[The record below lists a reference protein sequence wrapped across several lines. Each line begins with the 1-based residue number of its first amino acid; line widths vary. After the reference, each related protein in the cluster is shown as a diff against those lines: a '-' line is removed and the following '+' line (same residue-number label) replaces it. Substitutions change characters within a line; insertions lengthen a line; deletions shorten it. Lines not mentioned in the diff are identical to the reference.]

1 VSNAFWLALGLF
13 LVIEGF
19 LPFVNPALWR
29 KAFMQALVMTDAQ
42 LRKVG
47 LVAILIGLGLIWFL
61 G

>member
-1 VSNAFWLALGLF
+1 MSDAIWLALGLF

-29 KAFMQALVMTDAQ
+29 KAFMQALELTDEQ
-42 LRKVG
+42 LRRVG
-47 LVAILIGLGLIWFL
+47 LVAILIGLGFIWLL